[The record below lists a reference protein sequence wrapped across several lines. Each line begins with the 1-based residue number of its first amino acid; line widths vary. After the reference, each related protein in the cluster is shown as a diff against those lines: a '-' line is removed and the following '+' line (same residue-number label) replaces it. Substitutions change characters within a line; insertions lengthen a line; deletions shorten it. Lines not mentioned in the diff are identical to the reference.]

1 MEITRGQVVRSLAG
15 HDKGGF
21 LTVLEVAARPG
32 DRSVC
37 ALVCDGK
44 RRPLERP
51 KLKKLFHLAPTKT
64 VLPEE
69 ALKTNRQ
76 IRAALRPFQEKVGDP
91 QAKRYGDMNVETGR
105 N

>member
-1 MEITRGQVVRSLAG
+1 MEVQRGQVVRSLAG

-21 LTVLEVAARPG
+21 LAVVQVAPHF
-32 DRSVC
+32 

-51 KLKKLFHLAPTKT
+51 KRKKLFHLAPTAT

-69 ALKTNRQ
+69 ALRTNRQ
-76 IRAALRPFQEKVGDP
+76 IRSALRRFAGSAEN
-91 QAKRYGDMNVETGR
+91 A
-105 N
+105 

>member
-1 MEITRGQVVRSLAG
+1 MEVQRGQVVRSLAG

-21 LTVLEVAARPG
+21 LAVVQVAPPFAF
-32 DRSVC
+32 
-37 ALVCDGK
+37 VCDGK

-51 KLKKLFHLAPTKT
+51 KRKKLFHLAPTSQ

-76 IRAALRPFQEKVGDP
+76 IRAALRSFE
-91 QAKRYGDMNVETGR
+91 QAAVK
-105 N
+105 